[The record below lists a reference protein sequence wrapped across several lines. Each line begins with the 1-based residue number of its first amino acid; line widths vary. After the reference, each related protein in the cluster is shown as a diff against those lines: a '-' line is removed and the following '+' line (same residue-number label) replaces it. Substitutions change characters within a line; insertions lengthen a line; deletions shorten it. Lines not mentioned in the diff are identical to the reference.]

1 MLELLN
7 LFYYNLFDKNSS
19 LIINS
24 KRFFVLFLYANIRT
38 IFNLQNNSRKILVKN
53 EFYYFKNNF
62 QKIFAYFKNFIIYT
76 YIIYYQN
83 FYQIST
89 H

>member
-24 KRFFVLFLYANIRT
+24 KGFFCFVSLC
-38 IFNLQNNSRKILVKN
+38 K
-53 EFYYFKNNF
+53 FKNNILNR
-62 QKIFAYFKNFIIYT
+62 KIIRENFLSKMNLIILR
-76 YIIYYQN
+76 IIFRKYLH
-83 FYQIST
+83 I
-89 H
+89 